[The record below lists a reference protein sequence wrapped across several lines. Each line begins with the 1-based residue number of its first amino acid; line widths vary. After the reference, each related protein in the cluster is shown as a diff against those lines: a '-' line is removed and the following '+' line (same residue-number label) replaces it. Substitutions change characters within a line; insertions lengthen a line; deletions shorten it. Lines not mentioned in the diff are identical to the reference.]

1 MIPEVI
7 GGCKCSRLKRIPGVS
22 KRRELHSG
30 KIEDEGAL
38 WMRICRVC
46 FTGRGRVTFNS
57 TAYRDDG
64 AGAHKS
70 VYESKKDNK

>member
-1 MIPEVI
+1 MQPP
-7 GGCKCSRLKRIPGVS
+7 KADSWGVKTARAS
-22 KRRELHSG
+22 TSA